1 MSVYTNIFVGGYI
14 FESVQDALTAHAGG
28 GQTNAFQ
35 LTAEINKIST
45 VATAGD
51 SVMLP
56 PTPNS
61 AQGGLSVIVIN
72 KGANPMQ
79 VFGQPGDKIDDL
91 ASATGVSQMQ
101 GSTVLYI
108 CTSPGNWYTEG
119 LGTGYSG
126 SLQTQSAVNSL
137 TAFAGGGQASATA
150 LPASVNRVTT
160 VATTGDS
167 VKLPASAVG
176 LIIVVSNAA
185 TNAMDVFP
193 TTGDVINTLAAN
205 TALRISGG
213 TTVTFWCSV
222 AGTWH
227 SSATPLPASKYTQNT
242 TSGATTA
249 AVGDLT
255 GAGFVSAE
263 YTAVGAATLTTRTAT
278 QMFNDTGNVQPG
290 DSYMLMVLN
299 SSGGT
304 TTLAGGT
311 GVTVTGT
318 ATMATNTARL
328 FNVKF
333 ATATTVTI
341 TNMGGGIAK

>member
-1 MSVYTNIFVGGYI
+1 MSVFRHIQVGGFIY
-14 FESVQDALTAHAGG
+14 ESVQDNLTAKAGG
-28 GQTNAFQ
+28 GQATAFQ
-35 LTAEINKIST
+35 LTAEINRVTT

-56 PTPNS
+56 PSPS
-61 AQGGLSVIVIN
+61 GEQGGLSVIIIN
-72 KGANPMQ
+72 KGTNPMQ
-79 VFGQPGDKIDDL
+79 VFGQPGDKIDDI

-101 GSTVLYI
+101 GSAVLYL

-126 SLQTQSAVNSL
+126 SLQTSSAVNSL
-137 TAFAGGGQASATA
+137 TAFAGGGQGSAVA
-150 LPASVNRVTT
+150 LTASVNRVTT
-160 VATTGDS
+160 VASVGDS

-176 LIIVVSNAA
+176 LIIAVSNAA
-185 TNAMDVFP
+185 ANAMDVFP
-193 TTGDVINTLAAN
+193 ATGDAINSLAIN

-242 TSGATTA
+242 TSGATAA

-255 GAGFVSAE
+255 GAAFVSAE
-263 YTAVGAATLTTRTAT
+263 YTAVGAANLTTRTAT

-290 DSYMLMVLN
+290 DSYMLMILN

-304 TTLAGGT
+304 TTLVGGT

-318 ATMATNTARL
+318 ATLATNTARL

-333 ATATTVTI
+333 VSATTVTI